1 MVVNSYKFKISCF
14 VVKKVNTNSAKT
26 SVVKGRDT
34 LKTSS
39 CQNLCQQYS
48 FHVLHAFILP
58 KDC

>member
-1 MVVNSYKFKISCF
+1 MVVNSFKFKISCF
-14 VVKKVNTNSAKT
+14 LVKKVNTNSAKT

-39 CQNLCQQYS
+39 CQNLEQYS